1 MRHRS
6 ASYLAGRSD
15 LYGPWQNVN
24 TVDVIMPAWP
34 VLLYT
39 NPVLGKY
46 LLLGLFEYQATGQW
60 PRTYAVHD
68 LGEVLSPETTTYP
81 YMYRLHIPQ
90 GYRA

>member
-1 MRHRS
+1 MRPSFGPHLAERS
-6 ASYLAGRSD
+6 NV
-15 LYGPWQNVN
+15 YGPSQNVN

-60 PRTYAVHD
+60 PETYAVHD
-68 LGEVLSPETTTYP
+68 LGEVFLV
-81 YMYRLHIPQ
+81 RW
-90 GYRA
+90 